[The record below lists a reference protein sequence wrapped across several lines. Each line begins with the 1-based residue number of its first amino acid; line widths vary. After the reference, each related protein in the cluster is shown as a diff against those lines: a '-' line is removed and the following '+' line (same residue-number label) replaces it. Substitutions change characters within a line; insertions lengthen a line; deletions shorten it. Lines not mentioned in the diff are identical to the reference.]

1 MLKYLFTI
9 ITFFFSTLIFGQK
22 LTARIL
28 DVSQNPIAFATI
40 QTAENKGVISNE
52 EGFFTINLEN
62 NNINTIEINSL
73 GFTTK
78 TISIEEIKRNNYI
91 VVLDEFIDVLS
102 QVYVSNSIPDVND
115 IIYKAN
121 KNLSTNYSNEN
132 IKYNL
137 LALDIYK
144 SIDNKLGIANIY
156 NNIAEAYS
164 REKDYNKALEYH
176 LVGINYPL

>member
-52 EGFFTINLEN
+52 EGFFTTNLEN

-78 TISIEEIKRNNYI
+78 TISIE
-91 VVLDEFIDVLS
+91 
-102 QVYVSNSIPDVND
+102 
-115 IIYKAN
+115 YK
-121 KNLSTNYSNEN
+121 
-132 IKYNL
+132 
-137 LALDIYK
+137 
-144 SIDNKLGIANIY
+144 
-156 NNIAEAYS
+156 
-164 REKDYNKALEYH
+164 
-176 LVGINYPL
+176 